1 MRERE
6 QREKAGERAERERA
20 ERERR
25 EREQREQIL
34 SSSSFGSTFKRF
46 APAPLESHQPPPS
59 TPPGSASNTMA
70 DEREI
75 VSVDST
81 EEEDSDDAWGRW
93 TAKGRRVLPTQELLA
108 ATASSRRVA
117 SKRAASAKPSDDFVP
132 GSTSDPPAARH
143 RKTAMHGSW
152 QSLDARLCQLQAK
165 VDKINHAK
173 GKPGSASCELFVGK
187 SQSKELWV
195 DISWARNQGLDRVDG
210 PINPQK
216 AAWSDRF
223 EFQIVESGQRKWLK
237 VTRVDTNKGWG
248 QVLRVS
254 MTSSMVESEPSNASR
269 TPKPSSNPPPLKQF
283 APIAAPSGFN
293 RPGMF
298 ASSPTNSQEPAHCGP
313 AMWKRLLGGPGG
325 SRPIRSPSP
334 LKPKPTSVPTP
345 GSASGSKRQLWQ
357 TPTEDYVRKERAKKQ
372 RSAAVAAGIRDS
384 HRLWLDKK
392 YKIRTQ
398 KRLAKQSAKEGFA

>member
-1 MRERE
+1 
-6 QREKAGERAERERA
+6 
-20 ERERR
+20 
-25 EREQREQIL
+25 
-34 SSSSFGSTFKRF
+34 
-46 APAPLESHQPPPS
+46 
-59 TPPGSASNTMA
+59 MA

-75 VSVDST
+75 VSVDSS
-81 EEEDSDDAWGRW
+81 EEEDSDDAWGHW

-117 SKRAASAKPSDDFVP
+117 SKRAASAKPSDDLVP
-132 GSTSDPPAARH
+132 GSASDPPAARH
-143 RKTAMHGSW
+143 RRTAMHGSW

-187 SQSKELWV
+187 SRSKELWV

-223 EFQIVESGQRKWLK
+223 EFQIVEFGQRKWLK

-248 QVLRVS
+248 QQLRVS
-254 MTSSMVESEPSNASR
+254 MTSSSADTR
-269 TPKPSSNPPPLKQF
+269 LCQWKQ
-283 APIAAPSGFN
+283 
-293 RPGMF
+293 
-298 ASSPTNSQEPAHCGP
+298 
-313 AMWKRLLGGPGG
+313 
-325 SRPIRSPSP
+325 
-334 LKPKPTSVPTP
+334 PTSVPTP

-357 TPTEDYVRKERAKKQ
+357 TSMEDYVLKERAKEQ
-372 RSAAVAAGIRDS
+372 RSAAVAAGNRDS

-392 YKIRTQ
+392 YEKRTQ

>member
-1 MRERE
+1 
-6 QREKAGERAERERA
+6 
-20 ERERR
+20 
-25 EREQREQIL
+25 
-34 SSSSFGSTFKRF
+34 
-46 APAPLESHQPPPS
+46 
-59 TPPGSASNTMA
+59 MA

-75 VSVDST
+75 VSVDSS
-81 EEEDSDDAWGRW
+81 EEEDSDDAWGHW

-117 SKRAASAKPSDDFVP
+117 SKRAASAKP
-132 GSTSDPPAARH
+132 RH
-143 RKTAMHGSW
+143 RRTAMHGSR

-187 SQSKELWV
+187 SRSKELWV

-237 VTRVDTNKGWG
+237 VTRVDTNEGWG
-248 QVLRVS
+248 QQLRVS
-254 MTSSMVESEPSNASR
+254 MTSSSAETRPCQR
-269 TPKPSSNPPPLKQF
+269 KQ
-283 APIAAPSGFN
+283 
-293 RPGMF
+293 
-298 ASSPTNSQEPAHCGP
+298 
-313 AMWKRLLGGPGG
+313 
-325 SRPIRSPSP
+325 
-334 LKPKPTSVPTP
+334 PTSVPTP
-345 GSASGSKRQLWQ
+345 GSASGTS
-357 TPTEDYVRKERAKKQ
+357 TEDYVRKERAKEQ
-372 RSAAVAAGIRDS
+372 RSAAVAAGNRDS

-392 YKIRTQ
+392 YAKRTQ